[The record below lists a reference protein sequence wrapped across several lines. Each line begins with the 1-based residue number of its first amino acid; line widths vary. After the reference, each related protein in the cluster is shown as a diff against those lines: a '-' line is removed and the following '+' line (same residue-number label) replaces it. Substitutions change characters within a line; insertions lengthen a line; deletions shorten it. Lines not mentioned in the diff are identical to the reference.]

1 MSNTSDLSHRAKEHA
16 SELGAQAKAAA
27 AQEAVAQAGKV
38 KDVAA
43 DKVQQTAD
51 AADAAAGK
59 LDPASPQA
67 QAVQQVADHIE
78 GMATKLR
85 TADIR
90 QLADQATDMARR
102 NPLLFIGGAAIAGFA
117 AARFLKARDPQPA
130 GHSDYDDPW
139 AAPRAH
145 PTKTADS
152 TSVMADI
159 NGGRTDG

>member
-1 MSNTSDLSHRAKEHA
+1 MSDTSDLSHRAKENA
-16 SELGAQAKAAA
+16 SELGTKAKAAA
-27 AQEAVAQAGKV
+27 ANEAVAQADKV
-38 KDVAA
+38 KDAAA

-51 AADAAAGK
+51 AAGAAASE

-67 QAVQQVADHIE
+67 QAVKQVADRIE
-78 GMATKLR
+78 GIATKLR

-117 AARFLKARDPQPA
+117 AARFLKARDPQAA
-130 GHSDYDDPW
+130 GHPDHDDPW
-139 AAPRAH
+139 AVHQANVGGNA
-145 PTKTADS
+145 
-152 TSVMADI
+152 VMANI